1 MTLFDR
7 TKETAKKRGLSLTEV
22 STRAGLASRAV
33 YKWKENQPSSD
44 RLQAVADVLGVS
56 TDYLLGN
63 TDDTMPVQ
71 KDPSKPLTETQEF
84 TLMAAHWGTDITEL
98 PEKDRKK
105 LMEKSKAYV
114 LGAIDMMKD

>member
-63 TDDTMPVQ
+63 TDETTINNVSNKSQPAELSEILSDEGMAMFDGQ
-71 KDPSKPLTETQEF
+71 PLSEEYKRA
-84 TLMAAHWGTDITEL
+84 LLAMLRANRG
-98 PEKDRKK
+98 K
-105 LMEKSKAYV
+105 
-114 LGAIDMMKD
+114 